1 MTVLWWLLVMFVIAV
16 WAVTLLDIFRRWN
29 SRSVGTSVAWLVA
42 ILIFPVVGTIVY
54 FIVNDVLRPRRE
66 PA

>member
-29 SRSVGTSVAWLVA
+29 ARSVGTSVAWVIA

-54 FIVNDVLRPRRE
+54 FIVNDVRGARGE
-66 PA
+66 TA

>member
-16 WAVTLLDIFRRWN
+16 WAVTLSDIFRHW
-29 SRSVGTSVAWLVA
+29 SDRSVGTSVAWLIA

-54 FIVNDVLRPRRE
+54 FIVNAVLGPRRE